1 LELNQL
7 YEKGCRGEVMI
18 YFKRLIKWGNITVAI
33 DINAQIT
40 GLWFDGQRYFPDIPE
55 DACWI
60 EEVTE
65 NEKIEFVGTTNA
77 LQKIIEVIREFDIQ
91 MKKYEN
97 NKKQAFDLPLAPS
110 GSRFRQ
116 LVWKE
121 LLKIPMGSTTT
132 YGELGSKVAILMD
145 KKTMSAQAIGGAV
158 GHNPISL
165 IIPCHR
171 VVGAKGQLTGYAGG
185 IDKKAAILTH
195 EGAKV

>member
-1 LELNQL
+1 
-7 YEKGCRGEVMI
+7 MI

-33 DINAQIT
+33 NINAKIT
-40 GLWFDGQRYFPDIPE
+40 GLWFKGQKYFPNIPK
-55 DACWI
+55 DACWL
-60 EEVTE
+60 EELTE
-65 NEKIEFVGTTNA
+65 NEKIEFAGNTNA
-77 LQKIIEVIREFDIQ
+77 LQKIIDVIRKFDLQ
-91 MKKYEN
+91 MKEYTEGKRQSFN
-97 NKKQAFDLPLAPS
+97 LPLAPA
-110 GSRFRQ
+110 GSEFRQ

-121 LLKIPMGSTTT
+121 LLKIPTGDTVT
-132 YGELGSKVAILMD
+132 YGELGSKVADLMG
-145 KKTMSAQAIGGAV
+145 KEAMSAQAIGGAV